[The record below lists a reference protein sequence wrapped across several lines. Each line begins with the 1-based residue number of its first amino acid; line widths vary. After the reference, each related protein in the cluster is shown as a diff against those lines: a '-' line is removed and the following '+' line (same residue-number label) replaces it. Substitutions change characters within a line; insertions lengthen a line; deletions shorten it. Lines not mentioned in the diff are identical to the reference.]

1 MKMSKKDKSVS
12 HKGTIVEISEG
23 NLKVEIINKSM
34 CAACHAKGFCSAGDT
49 KDKIIDVPYYNN
61 GEYSVGDEVE
71 VVMRRSMGFK
81 AVWISYVI
89 PLAILLIFLL
99 TLQRVSF
106 TELQAGLGALLAVC
120 VYYVVVYLFRGKI
133 ANKFVFTII
142 AKNNI

>member
-1 MKMSKKDKSVS
+1 MADKKSVS
-12 HKGTIVEISEG
+12 HKGTVIEITEG
-23 NLKVEIINKSM
+23 NIKVEIINKSM

-49 KDKIIDVPYYNN
+49 KDKIIDVAYYNK

-71 VVMRRSMGFK
+71 VVMKKSMGFK

-99 TLQRVSF
+99 TLHRF
-106 TELQAGLGALLAVC
+106 NLTELQAGLSSILAVA
-120 VYYVVVYLFRGKI
+120 VYYLVIYMFREKI
-133 ANKFVFTII
+133 ADKFVFTI

>member
-1 MKMSKKDKSVS
+1 MGKEKQVS
-12 HKGTIVEISEG
+12 HRGTIISIEEG
-23 NLKVEIINKSM
+23 NIKVEIINKSM
-34 CAACHAKGFCSAGDT
+34 CAACHAKGFCSAGDS
-49 KDKIIDVPYYNN
+49 KDKVIDVLYYNN

-99 TLQRVSF
+99 TLQRLDL
-106 TELQAGLGALLAVC
+106 TELQAGGCALLAVC
-120 VYYVVVYLFRGKI
+120 LYYVVIYLFRDRI
-133 ANKFVFTII
+133 ADKFVFTI

>member
-1 MKMSKKDKSVS
+1 MGKEKQIS
-12 HKGTIVEISEG
+12 HRGTIISIEEG
-23 NLKVEIINKSM
+23 NIKVEIINKSM
-34 CAACHAKGFCSAGDT
+34 CAACHAKGFCSAGDS
-49 KDKIIDVPYYNN
+49 KDKVIDVLYYNN

-99 TLQRVSF
+99 TLQGLGLG
-106 TELQAGLGALLAVC
+106 ELQSGLCAIFAVSL
-120 VYYVVVYLFRGKI
+120 YYVVIYLLRDKI
-133 ANKFVFTII
+133 ANKFVFTI

>member
-1 MKMSKKDKSVS
+1 MGKEKQVS
-12 HKGTIVEISEG
+12 HRGTIISIEEG
-23 NLKVEIINKSM
+23 IIKVEIINKSM
-34 CAACHAKGFCSAGDT
+34 CAACHAKGFCSAGDS
-49 KDKIIDVPYYNN
+49 KDKVIDVLYYNN

-99 TLQRVSF
+99 TLQRF
-106 TELQAGLGALLAVC
+106 DLTELQAGGCALLAVC
-120 VYYVVVYLFRGKI
+120 LYYVVIYLFRDKI
-133 ANKFVFTII
+133 ADKFVFTI

>member
-1 MKMSKKDKSVS
+1 MADKRSVS
-12 HKGTIVEISEG
+12 HKGTVIEITEG
-23 NLKVEIINKSM
+23 NIKVEIINKSM

-49 KDKIIDVPYYNN
+49 KDKIIDVAYYNN

-71 VVMRRSMGFK
+71 VVMKKSMGFK

-99 TLQRVSF
+99 TLQRF
-106 TELQAGLGALLAVC
+106 NLTELQAGLCSILAVA
-120 VYYVVVYLFRGKI
+120 VYYIVIYLFREKI
-133 ANKFVFTII
+133 ADKFVFTI

>member
-1 MKMSKKDKSVS
+1 MADKKSVS
-12 HKGTIVEISEG
+12 HKGTIIEITEG
-23 NLKVEIINKSM
+23 NIKVEIINKSM

-49 KDKIIDVPYYNN
+49 KDKIIDVAYYNK

-71 VVMRRSMGFK
+71 VVMKKSMGFK

-99 TLQRVSF
+99 TLHCF
-106 TELQAGLGALLAVC
+106 NLTELQAGLSSILAVA
-120 VYYVVVYLFRGKI
+120 VYYLVIYMFREKI
-133 ANKFVFTII
+133 ADKFVFTI